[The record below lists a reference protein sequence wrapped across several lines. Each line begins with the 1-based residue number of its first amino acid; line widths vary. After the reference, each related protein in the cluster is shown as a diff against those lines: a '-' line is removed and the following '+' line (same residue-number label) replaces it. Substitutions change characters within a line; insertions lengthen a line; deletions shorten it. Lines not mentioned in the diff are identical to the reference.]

1 MYFSRVLTAIKLH
14 RTDSR
19 RFCVMETVATRA
31 ILATDR
37 DAPPGSTLGVKHDN
51 QVSLSV
57 SWQSRREATR
67 YESDGPGTMCS
78 AVVLRRHWHSP
89 CVRTAS
95 CAFLQRVRGQRAS
108 PASSG
113 TLDGRQA
120 VAARRRGQLCL
131 MQPCVHTGAGAGAD
145 NCSARTEAS
154 LLHDSR
160 TPSRPLPCRSLAEVK
175 HLEPS
180 TNLSP
185 WLPISRRAGR
195 IAKFM
200 S

>member
-1 MYFSRVLTAIKLH
+1 MR
-14 RTDSR
+14 
-19 RFCVMETVATRA
+19 
-31 ILATDR
+31 
-37 DAPPGSTLGVKHDN
+37 
-51 QVSLSV
+51 
-57 SWQSRREATR
+57 RREARWASNMTTMSCCQSHGR
-67 YESDGPGTMCS
+67 PDGRPRATAALGRQVPCVLP
-78 AVVLRRHWHSP
+78 VVLRRHWHSP

-113 TLDGRQA
+113 TLEGRQA

-175 HLEPS
+175 HLKPS